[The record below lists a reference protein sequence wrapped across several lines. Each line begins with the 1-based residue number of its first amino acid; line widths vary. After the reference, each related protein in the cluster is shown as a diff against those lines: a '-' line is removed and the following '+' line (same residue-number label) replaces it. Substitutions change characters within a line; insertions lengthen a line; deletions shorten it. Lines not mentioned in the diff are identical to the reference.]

1 MVLRRT
7 ETRIPRKFLFNGAV
21 ALFVIG
27 TVGLAVRHSLTTYSE
42 PPCGERYASAMMFA
56 WQHPSGEPLTRADL
70 QSRLGG
76 RDWGLDNVRFV
87 KDQHAPA
94 PVVIEV
100 DVAKSAAQS
109 AGQHANGMGFSWHP
123 SQIRNAEA
131 ACLAYS
137 IWLPAG
143 FDFAS
148 GGSLPGLFGDD
159 APQTAA
165 SGHPVPAFASRL
177 LWKDDGGVDM
187 LAITADEPSGDLIP
201 VASSWLTLDRG
212 RWVRLEHEIVLNRP
226 GAHDGILRVWIDG
239 SLQAERSNLEFRG
252 KSEHGFKG
260 VNATVH
266 YGRGTQPA
274 ALAGKNAAIR
284 LTPFELRWRHAAGP
298 TS

>member
-21 ALFVIG
+21 ALFVVG
-27 TVGLAVRHSLTTYSE
+27 TAGLAVRHSLMTYSE
-42 PPCGERYASAMMFA
+42 PPCSERYASAMMFA
-56 WQHPSGEPLTRADL
+56 WQRPSGEPLTRADL

-76 RDWGLDNVRFV
+76 RDWGLDNVRFI

-100 DVAKSAAQS
+100 DIAKSAAT
-109 AGQHANGMGFSWHP
+109 AGQQANGMGFSWHP
-123 SQIRNAEA
+123 SQLRNAEA

-143 FDFAS
+143 FNFAS
-148 GGSLPGLFGDD
+148 GGTLPGLLGSD
-159 APQTAA
+159 AAETTASARPA
-165 SGHPVPAFASRL
+165 SAFTSRL
-177 LWKDDGGVDM
+177 LWNEDGGVSM
-187 LAITADEPSGDLIP
+187 LAVTADEPSGHLIP
-201 VASSWLTLDRG
+201 IASSWLTLDSG
-212 RWVRLEHEIVLNRP
+212 RWIRLEHEIVLNHP
-226 GAHDGILRVWIDG
+226 GAHDGILRVWVDG
-239 SLQAERSNLEFRG
+239 SLRAERSNLEFRG
-252 KSEHGFKG
+252 KSEQGFKG

-274 ALAGKNAAIR
+274 TISGKDAAIR
-284 LTPFELRWRHAAGP
+284 VTPFELRWRHAAGP